1 MPQTF
6 AFIILEIMYNAIS
19 CEVFI
24 IYHIIPLRGPAKQIE
39 HGMMHLF
46 YEDIFAFLATGF
58 EGGSRRH
65 VPLQ

>member
-1 MPQTF
+1 
-6 AFIILEIMYNAIS
+6 MYNAIS